1 MTSKKNKAR
10 SARETNRK
18 FKKKANPIKVEKVEY
33 IDYKDVNLLQK
44 FMTDRS
50 KIRGQKLAGVSVQEQ
65 RDIANAIKNAREMA
79 LLPYTKRTVSTRAP
93 RAGSDRREEEGNLEL
108 EAADRDSARTVAEA
122 LSAKPLTIK
131 AKAGNEG
138 RLFGSVTTA
147 DISAAL
153 TKQAGVTL
161 DRKKIVAQPIRT
173 LGSHSAVVRLHA
185 DVEVAIKINVV
196 A

>member
-18 FKKKANPIKVEKVEY
+18 FKKKANPLKIEKVEY

-44 FMTDRS
+44 FMSDRS

-93 RAGSDRREEEGNLEL
+93 RSGADRREEEGNLEL
-108 EAADRDSARTVAEA
+108 ENAEIPSDFVPENDADETTVDTVTEEVEA
-122 LSAKPLTIK
+122 
-131 AKAGNEG
+131 
-138 RLFGSVTTA
+138 
-147 DISAAL
+147 
-153 TKQAGVTL
+153 
-161 DRKKIVAQPIRT
+161 
-173 LGSHSAVVRLHA
+173 
-185 DVEVAIKINVV
+185 
-196 A
+196 

>member
-18 FKKKANPIKVEKVEY
+18 FKKKANPLKIEKVEY

-44 FMTDRS
+44 FMSDRS

-93 RAGSDRREEEGNLEL
+93 RAGADRREEEGNLEL
-108 EAADRDSARTVAEA
+108 ENAEIPSDFVPETDADETTVDTATEEVEA
-122 LSAKPLTIK
+122 
-131 AKAGNEG
+131 
-138 RLFGSVTTA
+138 
-147 DISAAL
+147 
-153 TKQAGVTL
+153 
-161 DRKKIVAQPIRT
+161 
-173 LGSHSAVVRLHA
+173 
-185 DVEVAIKINVV
+185 
-196 A
+196 

>member
-18 FKKKANPIKVEKVEY
+18 FKKKANPLKIEKVEY

-93 RAGSDRREEEGNLEL
+93 RAGADRREEEGNLEL
-108 EAADRDSARTVAEA
+108 ENAEIPSDFVPENDADETTVDTATEEVEA
-122 LSAKPLTIK
+122 
-131 AKAGNEG
+131 
-138 RLFGSVTTA
+138 
-147 DISAAL
+147 
-153 TKQAGVTL
+153 
-161 DRKKIVAQPIRT
+161 
-173 LGSHSAVVRLHA
+173 
-185 DVEVAIKINVV
+185 
-196 A
+196 